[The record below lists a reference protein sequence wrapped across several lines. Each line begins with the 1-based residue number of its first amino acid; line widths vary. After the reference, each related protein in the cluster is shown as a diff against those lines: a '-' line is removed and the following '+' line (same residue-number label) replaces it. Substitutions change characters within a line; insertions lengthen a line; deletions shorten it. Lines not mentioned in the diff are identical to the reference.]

1 MEGVLIYLSPLAPIG
16 LVGRE
21 KDSCVRLL
29 HTSCFTLLTFRNRLF
44 CSLSGR
50 LISRGSRVVTVKK
63 KKRKKCVRHM
73 QSSFLPIQSAS
84 ILMFS
89 LTSPSSY
96 LKVRNFHAHTV
107 DLLAKITDIEATY
120 LLTVRC
126 AFA

>member
-1 MEGVLIYLSPLAPIG
+1 M
-16 LVGRE
+16 
-21 KDSCVRLL
+21 
-29 HTSCFTLLTFRNRLF
+29 
-44 CSLSGR
+44 
-50 LISRGSRVVTVKK
+50 
-63 KKRKKCVRHM
+63 RHM

-107 DLLAKITDIEATY
+107 DLHVLAKITDIEATY